1 MNDQAD
7 IIFKSTFVGIL
18 SRILILFLTLL
29 YLAGEI
35 SGQNQQDTINKKRLN
50 TVIIGSSVAY
60 ASSLTVLYFAW
71 YKDAPKTAFH
81 FINDS
86 HYWLQA
92 DKAGHA
98 TTAYTLSNYGYW
110 MLRWSGVNE
119 KKSTFYGSLMGWGSM
134 TVIEILDG
142 FSADYGASWYDLL
155 ANTFGTGLF
164 LGQQL
169 LWKEQRFRLK
179 YSYHPTDYAQY
190 NPEQLGENGL
200 QRILKDYNGG
210 TYWLSMNI
218 NDFLKDD
225 SRFPAWINVAAGYG
239 GKGMLSGPSN
249 PEFDSDGNPLPHF
262 DRVRQYYLSMDIDW
276 TKIKTN
282 SGFLQFTFKLLS
294 FIKLPFPTL
303 EYNKQDGA
311 VWHWI
316 YF

>member
-1 MNDQAD
+1 
-7 IIFKSTFVGIL
+7 
-18 SRILILFLTLL
+18 
-29 YLAGEI
+29 
-35 SGQNQQDTINKKRLN
+35 
-50 TVIIGSSVAY
+50 
-60 ASSLTVLYFAW
+60 
-71 YKDAPKTAFH
+71 
-81 FINDS
+81 
-86 HYWLQA
+86 
-92 DKAGHA
+92 
-98 TTAYTLSNYGYW
+98 
-110 MLRWSGVNE
+110 
-119 KKSTFYGSLMGWGSM
+119 MGWGSM